1 MNNKLIPKINR
12 EKPKNNW
19 NKPQNSW
26 NKPQNSSDKPQNNW
40 TKSKLKKKPT
50 QYHKFK
56 RFSNNK
62 FLHKPVSKEKLRNWG
77 KIFNISK
84 TPVIC
89 PYIWQSQWNNLHLQ
103 YRSLLVHR
111 LIQKHLLKK
120 SLLVNIFLNKYYIQI
135 NHNTL
140 KINAKTLSIFKKR
153 KRKSKK
159 SLVKYDE
166 KGNRLKEKTPDEEKE
181 DKKLENKLALNKL
194 GKVLLQINKV
204 TYVKLTFYHLYL
216 SKKRILKNAPR
227 IFKKEK
233 YERFF
238 WESLQLVYAV
248 FKGYA
253 SASVLASLIYT
264 YTRRNPRR
272 LRFVLYIK
280 RLLNLHFRSLSKSRI
295 QGVRIEIKGRFNAKS
310 RARKRI
316 ISSGRVRIHEIL
328 SNVDYAYINPIT
340 KFGCLGIKVWVCP
353 KKLKKA
359 RKLKKNVNN
368 TKKNKI

>member
-1 MNNKLIPKINR
+1 MNNKLIPK
-12 EKPKNNW
+12 NNW
-19 NKPQNSW
+19 NKP
-26 NKPQNSSDKPQNNW
+26 KNSSDKPQNNW
-40 TKSKLKKKPT
+40 TKSKFKKKPG

-56 RFSNNK
+56 RFIN
-62 FLHKPVSKEKLRNWG
+62 KPVSKEKLRNWG
-77 KIFNISK
+77 KIFKISK

-120 SLLVNIFLNKYYIQI
+120 SLIVNIFINKYYIQI

-140 KINAKTLSIFKKR
+140 RINAKTLSIFKKH
-153 KRKSKK
+153 KGKPKK

-166 KGNRLKEKTPDEEKE
+166 KGKKLKEKTSDEE

-216 SKKRILKNAPR
+216 SKKHILKNAPK

-233 YERFF
+233 HERFF

-280 RLLNLHFRSLSKSRI
+280 RVLNLHFRSLFKSKI

-316 ISSGRVRIHEIL
+316 ISSGRVRIHEKL

-359 RKLKKNVNN
+359 YKVKKNVNN